1 MHSSIL
7 ENGALVN
14 GSPSM
19 IHQMFKKSNPSVQF
33 QITKKRVLSI
43 TNSSMMHW
51 WNWRIVFRQ
60 MMFWPF
66 CGWFPLSPFFLLQF
80 CLFVRIHKKPHFCIW
95 VWRHSK
101 MHPNPL
107 NSLLSHTTIP
117 MILLCG
123 HDCSIAVHIGF
134 NLLYFLFPLFR
145 TKSHQKMS
153 TMSKQLVVVSSL
165 NILQFIFFS
174 SKPVPVNSSHLPS
187 LEWE

>member
-1 MHSSIL
+1 
-7 ENGALVN
+7 
-14 GSPSM
+14 
-19 IHQMFKKSNPSVQF
+19 
-33 QITKKRVLSI
+33 
-43 TNSSMMHW
+43 
-51 WNWRIVFRQ
+51 
-60 MMFWPF
+60 
-66 CGWFPLSPFFLLQF
+66 
-80 CLFVRIHKKPHFCIW
+80 
-95 VWRHSK
+95 

-165 NILQFIFFS
+165 NILQILS
-174 SKPVPVNSSHLPS
+174 SPLKPVPVNSSHLPS
-187 LEWE
+187 LECETIYSLTAFELDSVLNTLLRTDITQKCVLSGVNWITVLSPD